1 MACLKKKTGRE
12 LVFNQDVELIQS
24 QFCRVLDG
32 LWDAVCSVFSPLPPP
47 PFRCLTEEHRKLLL
61 ADYSGVN
68 TIFS

>member
-47 PFRCLTEEHRKLLL
+47 FRWHTEELGNFCSQIIQASTR
-61 ADYSGVN
+61 S
-68 TIFS
+68 FRS